1 MTIGFFTGMPGWG
14 ELLILGA
21 IVLLIF
27 GGTRL
32 PELAKSMGRSV
43 VEFKKGLA
51 GSGEEPDTADEND
64 VSPPTQSKPTDSRED
79 G

>member
-1 MTIGFFTGMPGWG
+1 MMIGFFTGMPGWG

-43 VEFKKGLA
+43 VEFKKGLT
-51 GSGEEPDTADEND
+51 GSGEEPDTADQNHT
-64 VSPPTQSKPTDSRED
+64 SPKPTDSKQD